1 MDTEP
6 VAEHPVVLFDGVCN
20 LCNGAVN
27 FWIDRDPRSLLRFA
41 SLQSPA
47 GRELL
52 ARAGHPVPAGDPE
65 SIVLVERGR
74 VYQRSG
80 AALRIA
86 RHLSGGWPLLW
97 GLLVVPWPLR
107 DLVYLWVAAN
117 RYRWFGKA
125 EVCRVPTPA
134 LRARF
139 IE

>member
-1 MDTEP
+1 MTEP
-6 VAEHPVVLFDGVCN
+6 SAEHPVVLFDGVCN
-20 LCNGAVN
+20 LCSAAVN
-27 FWIDRDPRSLLRFA
+27 FWIDRDPGARLRFA

-47 GRELL
+47 ARELL
-52 ARAGHPVPAGDPE
+52 GSLGHPVAAGNPD
-65 SIVLVERGR
+65 SILLVVGGR

-86 RHLSGGWPLLW
+86 RYLSGGWSLLPAF
-97 GLLVVPWPLR
+97 LVVPAPIR
-107 DLVYLWVAAN
+107 DFVYRWVASH

-125 EVCRVPTPA
+125 EACRVPTPE